1 LNTMLLAW
9 LLASPVPPAGG
20 SGWQPFL
27 QSAVV
32 VEVED
37 VVEPVEGSEQVPV
50 EAKAEAPEPLPVGT
64 KPEDKLEARP
74 KAATPA
80 LGPAQIAGTR

>member
-1 LNTMLLAW
+1 MLIAW

-20 SGWQPFL
+20 TGWQPFL

-37 VVEPVEGSEQVPV
+37 VVEAREGSEQVPV
-50 EAKAEAPEPLPVGT
+50 EAKAEAPEPAPMGP
-64 KPEDKLEARP
+64 KPELKPEARP

>member
-1 LNTMLLAW
+1 MLLAW

-20 SGWQPFL
+20 TGWQPFL

-32 VEVED
+32 VEAGDMVEA
-37 VVEPVEGSEQVPV
+37 VEGSEQVPV
-50 EAKAEAPEPLPVGT
+50 EAKAEAPEPLPVGPKSEV
-64 KPEDKLEARP
+64 KPEARP